1 MLPYVDRIL
10 STARE
15 AEKALSRDVY
25 QQQRLLKQRIPSF
38 LRQGSLRNLL
48 TTPIIYSLALPFL
61 LLDAWV
67 TAYQWVCFPIYGIDR
82 VRRSR
87 YLVIDRHKLRYLN
100 AIEKANCV
108 YCGYANGVLAADPD
122 ASPSLSGVLRL
133 RRWSR
138 LSTRAAADA
147 GGTHGPPFATDA
159 GRAPDVMNDCWP
171 ARRRSRLDTSPRRS
185 RRNGSSLRRS
195 TRSRRGGE
203 RALNLTCLPPFM
215 PMNLRPEAQ
224 PAAPPR

>member
-25 QQQRLLKQRIPSF
+25 EQQRLLKQRIPSF

-138 LSTRAAADA
+138 L
-147 GGTHGPPFATDA
+147 
-159 GRAPDVMNDCWP
+159 
-171 ARRRSRLDTSPRRS
+171 
-185 RRNGSSLRRS
+185 NGSYMRRS